1 MKIFEK
7 YSFRKKKVILLI
19 VIVLLGAAAYK
30 RAFSLT
36 LQQLAL
42 FDELTIK
49 EYEAQN
55 SVETLKNKSF
65 QLSQI
70 NGIIGKENVQNEIV
84 QHSFLSFVKKQKY
97 RLAVNS
103 IDEPHQ
109 YQHPD
114 FKINTNKVTIKGDYS
129 AVTSFV
135 YSFEKEFNLGRLVS
149 LHLFKQQNKASKKDE
164 LLTTIYFQNFS
175 E

>member
-7 YSFRKKKVILLI
+7 YSFRKKKVVLI
-19 VIVLLGAAAYK
+19 VIIVLLGAASYK

-36 LQQLAL
+36 FDQLAL
-42 FDELTIK
+42 YDELKVK
-49 EYEAQN
+49 EYEAKN
-55 SVETLKNKSF
+55 SVETLKNKAL
-65 QLSQI
+65 QLSQV
-70 NGIIGKENVQNEIV
+70 NNIIGKENVPNEIV
-84 QHSFLSFVKKQKY
+84 QHSFLSFVKSQKHG
-97 RLAVNS
+97 LVVNS

-114 FKINTNKVTIKGDYS
+114 FKINTNKVTVKGGYS
-129 AVTSFV
+129 DVTSFI

-149 LHLFKQQNKASKKDE
+149 LNLFKQKNKASKKDE